1 VSDGTCDL
9 EFAGFFAVFRW
20 CAARSASGR
29 HAGGRHW
36 SNRPSGGQVGRSGG
50 RHDHTPGT
58 TIRRPRRRSGA
69 DMGDTAHLT
78 SERPLRCP
86 CEHRARNGVTPKAPL
101 HRRLI
106 IAPCLE
112 PSSHAQPGTWRRVS
126 TPQRACAKTL
136 ANRLTRLGMY
146 ESALTNRLA
155 EADGGGGWAVPSG
168 FSTFRRPLPV
178 RRFTRGPRASGGLM
192 RRFVRAGL
200 ERVEE
205 GPRRFV
211 KAAHRAGGVV
221 RRFARAWRRLVV
233 TDVVHRR

>member
-106 IAPCLE
+106 IAPWSRALQPRSTRHLATCLDSPE
-112 PSSHAQPGTWRRVS
+112 GLRQNPCESSHSARDVRISPDESSRGGRWRGWVGGTERLLHLS
-126 TPQRACAKTL
+126 TPAPSETIHQGPA
-136 ANRLTRLGMY
+136 RL
-146 ESALTNRLA
+146 
-155 EADGGGGWAVPSG
+155 
-168 FSTFRRPLPV
+168 RRSHETI
-178 RRFTRGPRASGGLM
+178 REGGPRAGGGAETIRQGCASSG
-192 RRFVRAGL
+192 R
-200 ERVEE
+200 
-205 GPRRFV
+205 
-211 KAAHRAGGVV
+211 GGETI
-221 RRFARAWRRLVV
+221 R
-233 TDVVHRR
+233 